1 MIRYQCDKCGRRLT
15 ANDAERYIVKMEIY
29 AAAGP
34 LDFDAGELERDHQ
47 DEMDRLLEQ
56 LEAADPDAV
65 EDQTYRCLRFD
76 LCRACQQGLLDDPL
90 AAGG

>member
-1 MIRYQCDKCGRRLT
+1 MIRYQCDKCGRKLA

-34 LDFDAGELERDHQ
+34 LEFEAGDLERDRA
-47 DEMDRLLEQ
+47 DELGRLLDQ
-56 LEAADPDAV
+56 LESADPDAV

-76 LCRACQQGLLDDPL
+76 ICRACQQQVLNNPL
-90 AAGG
+90 GAGE